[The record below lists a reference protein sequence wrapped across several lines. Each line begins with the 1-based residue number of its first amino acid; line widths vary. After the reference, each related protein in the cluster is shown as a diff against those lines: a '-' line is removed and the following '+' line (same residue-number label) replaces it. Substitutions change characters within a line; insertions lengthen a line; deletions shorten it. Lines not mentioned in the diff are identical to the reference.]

1 MCSTAG
7 PRVLSVV
14 CLGCVGESALYLL
27 SVSANCTIVVRE
39 VTVIWHFINVSRML
53 NAFLIKKKK
62 KQPTLTLLILFC

>member
-27 SVSANCTIVVRE
+27 SVSANCTIVVRG

-53 NAFLIKKKK
+53 NAFLILKKNN
-62 KQPTLTLLILFC
+62 PL